1 MSGAALLRALLALA
15 VLLTASGCI
24 ASNVVA
30 KEQRM
35 VVADLD
41 QLPFAPA
48 PDLVLDGLYES
59 VDLRGDAAVSLRRI
73 YYHFAPDGTY
83 TAAALTDQGGVLF
96 FQAQKGTWQ
105 NSAAGLSLDGA
116 APVRLE
122 RAGDYLRVTAPT
134 GTLVLERQPWR

>member
-1 MSGAALLRALLALA
+1 MNGAAPLRALAALTA
-15 VLLTASGCI
+15 VLAASGCI

-30 KEQRM
+30 EQERM
-35 VVADLD
+35 VVADFD
-41 QLPFAPA
+41 RLPFAPA

-59 VDLRGDAAVSLRRI
+59 VDLRGEAAVSLRKI

-96 FQAQKGTWQ
+96 FQSRRGTWR
-105 NSAAGLSLDGA
+105 NSVEGLSLDGG

-122 RAGDYLRVTAPT
+122 RAGDFLRVTAPS
-134 GTLVLERQPWR
+134 GTLVLERQPWH